1 MCRSLVVAVMAIMP
15 MVGLANQNSRPDIQV
30 NVPPEV
36 SARAVSR
43 PSPAFSAAFTRIRIT
58 PKAR

>member
-1 MCRSLVVAVMAIMP
+1 MRRSLVVAVMAIMP

-36 SARAVSR
+36 
-43 PSPAFSAAFTRIRIT
+43 FSMRG
-58 PKAR
+58 

>member
-1 MCRSLVVAVMAIMP
+1 MRRSLVVAVMAIMP

-36 SARAVSR
+36 
-43 PSPAFSAAFTRIRIT
+43 FSTRGQSSQ
-58 PKAR
+58 PC